1 MGRAATAA
9 AARPEGRNSG
19 GSHGAAGAAHAGR
32 GHRGAGRARR
42 APRRAS
48 GRPRVHA
55 SGGAARLSL
64 GFARPLRLLNAP
76 FVRSLRMRT
85 ARVLDALLSG
95 RGWIALIG
103 VLLTG
108 IVFFNVDLLQM
119 NRDIAR
125 DAEKASAL
133 RRENARLHRDVARLA
148 SSERIQEAAA
158 RLGLVLP
165 APGEVRY
172 LKARPEVDARR
183 AAKRITAPDGTFV
196 PPAPTVTAPDQTLP
210 PAATTM
216 GGTTTT
222 TPPGTTAAPATTTPP
237 AGTAAPATTTPP
249 AGTAAPPGTD
259 GAPPAATTPPAGTA
273 SAPGTTAAPP
283 AAITPPATTAAPPA
297 ATTPPATTAA
307 PPATTGQTATGLPA
321 P

>member
-1 MGRAATAA
+1 MARAATAA
-9 AARPEGRNSG
+9 AARPEGRNFG
-19 GSHGAAGAAHAGR
+19 GNHGAPGAARAGR
-32 GHRGAGRARR
+32 GQPRAGRARR

-48 GRPRVHA
+48 ARPGFHP
-55 SGGAARLSL
+55 SGGAARLSS
-64 GFARPLRLLNAP
+64 GFALPLRLLTAP
-76 FVRSLRMRT
+76 SARLLRART
-85 ARVLDALLSG
+85 ARVIDALLSG

-125 DAEKASAL
+125 DAEKATAL

-172 LKARPEVDARR
+172 LKARPTVDARR

-196 PPAPTVTAPDQTLP
+196 PPAPTATAPDEALP

-216 GGTTTT
+216 GGATTTAPPGT
-222 TPPGTTAAPATTTPP
+222 TAPATSTPPVGTATPPGTT
-237 AGTAAPATTTPP
+237 
-249 AGTAAPPGTD
+249 

-273 SAPGTTAAPP
+273 APPGTAG
-283 AAITPPATTAAPPA
+283 APPA
-297 ATTPPATTAA
+297 ATGAPTGAATSTPSTGTPTTTVPPGTSPGVAPAA
-307 PPATTGQTATGLPA
+307 PPTTTGQTATGLPA

>member
-9 AARPEGRNSG
+9 AARPGGRNSG
-19 GSHGAAGAAHAGR
+19 GSHGASAAAHAGR
-32 GHRGAGRARR
+32 GHRGAGRARP

-48 GRPRVHA
+48 GRPGVHVA
-55 SGGAARLSL
+55 GGAARLSS
-64 GFARPLRLLNAP
+64 GFALPLRLLNAP
-76 FVRSLRMRT
+76 FTRSLRMRT

-108 IVFFNVDLLQM
+108 IVFFNVDLLRM

-125 DAEKASAL
+125 DAEKTLAL

-172 LKARPEVDARR
+172 LKARREVDARR
-183 AAKRITAPDGTFV
+183 AAKRMTAPDSMFV
-196 PPAPTVTAPDQTLP
+196 PPAPTATASDQTLP

-216 GGTTTT
+216 GGTTTLAPPET
-222 TPPGTTAAPATTTPP
+222 TGAPATTTPP
-237 AGTAAPATTTPP
+237 AGTATPPATTGTPP
-249 AGTAAPPGTD
+249 AVTTPPGTT
-259 GAPPAATTPPAGTA
+259 GTPPAATTPPGTTGTPPAATTPPAGTA
-273 SAPGTTAAPP
+273 APP
-283 AAITPPATTAAPPA
+283 T
-297 ATTPPATTAA
+297 
-307 PPATTGQTATGLPA
+307 TTGQTATGLPA

>member
-19 GSHGAAGAAHAGR
+19 GRHGVSGTAHAGR

-48 GRPRVHA
+48 GRSRVHV
-55 SGGAARLSL
+55 SGGAARLSS
-64 GFARPLRLLNAP
+64 GFALPLRLLSAP
-76 FVRSLRMRT
+76 FARSLRTRT

-108 IVFFNVDLLQM
+108 IVFFNVDLLRM

-158 RLGLVLP
+158 RLGLALP

-196 PPAPTVTAPDQTLP
+196 PPAPTATAPDQTLP
-210 PAATTM
+210 PATTTM
-216 GGTTTT
+216 GGTTTLAPPET
-222 TPPGTTAAPATTTPP
+222 TGAPATTTPP
-237 AGTAAPATTTPP
+237 AGTATPPATTGTPP
-249 AGTAAPPGTD
+249 AVTTPPGTT
-259 GAPPAATTPPAGTA
+259 GTPPAATTPPGTTGTPPAATTPPAGTA
-273 SAPGTTAAPP
+273 APP
-283 AAITPPATTAAPPA
+283 T
-297 ATTPPATTAA
+297 
-307 PPATTGQTATGLPA
+307 TTGQTATGLPA

>member
-19 GSHGAAGAAHAGR
+19 GSHGASGAAHARR
-32 GHRGAGRARR
+32 GHRGAGRTRR
-42 APRRAS
+42 APGRAS
-48 GRPRVHA
+48 GRRGVHV
-55 SGGAARLSL
+55 SGGAARLSA
-64 GFARPLRLLNAP
+64 GFALPLRLLNAP
-76 FVRSLRMRT
+76 FARSLRTRT

-158 RLGLVLP
+158 MLGLVLP

-172 LKARPEVDARR
+172 LKARPQVDARR

-196 PPAPTVTAPDQTLP
+196 PPAPTATAPEQTLP

-222 TPPGTTAAPATTTPP
+222 APQGTTAAPATTTPP
-237 AGTAAPATTTPP
+237 AGTATPPATTGTPP
-249 AGTAAPPGTD
+249 AATTPPVGTAAPPGTT
-259 GAPPAATTPPAGTA
+259 GTPPAATTPPAGTGA
-273 SAPGTTAAPP
+273 PPPGTTAAPP
-283 AAITPPATTAAPPA
+283 T
-297 ATTPPATTAA
+297 
-307 PPATTGQTATGLPA
+307 TTGQTATGLPA

>member
-9 AARPEGRNSG
+9 AARHEGRSIGGDHG
-19 GSHGAAGAAHAGR
+19 GSGVAHAGR
-32 GHRGAGRARR
+32 GNRGSGRPRR

-48 GRPRVHA
+48 GRGAVRLPDR
-55 SGGAARLSL
+55 AARLSSGL
-64 GFARPLRLLNAP
+64 AVPLRLLNAP
-76 FVRSLRMRT
+76 FARALRART

-103 VLLTG
+103 VLLVG

-133 RRENARLHRDVARLA
+133 RRENARLHRDVGRLA

-158 RLGLVLP
+158 KLGLVLP

-172 LKARPEVDARR
+172 LKARPGVDARR
-183 AAKRITAPDGTFV
+183 AAKRITEPDGTLV
-196 PPAPTVTAPDQTLP
+196 PPAPTAAAPDQTLVP
-210 PAATTM
+210 GATSVGQTP
-216 GGTTTT
+216 TT
-222 TPPGTTAAPATTTPP
+222 TPPTTTAPPTTTPPTTTAPPATPAPAATTTPP
-237 AGTAAPATTTPP
+237 V
-249 AGTAAPPGTD
+249 
-259 GAPPAATTPPAGTA
+259 ATTPPAGTTVPPA
-273 SAPGTTAAPP
+273 TTPPPTGAATTIAPGTTPTVPP
-283 AAITPPATTAAPPA
+283 ASPT
-297 ATTPPATTAA
+297 
-307 PPATTGQTATGLPA
+307 TTGQTATGLPA

>member
-19 GSHGAAGAAHAGR
+19 GSHGASKAAHAGR

-48 GRPRVHA
+48 GRRGVHV
-55 SGGAARLSL
+55 SGSAARLSSW
-64 GFARPLRLLNAP
+64 FALPLRLLSAP
-76 FVRSLRMRT
+76 VARSLRTRT

-133 RRENARLHRDVARLA
+133 RRENARLHREVARLA

-158 RLGLVLP
+158 RLGLLLP

-196 PPAPTVTAPDQTLP
+196 PPAPTATAPDQTLP

-216 GGTTTT
+216 GGTTTLA
-222 TPPGTTAAPATTTPP
+222 PPGTTAAPATTTPP
-237 AGTAAPATTTPP
+237 AGTATPPATTGTPPATTGTPPAATTPP
-249 AGTAAPPGTD
+249 AGTAAPPGT
-259 GAPPAATTPPAGTA
+259 
-273 SAPGTTAAPP
+273 
-283 AAITPPATTAAPPA
+283 TAAPPA
-297 ATTPPATTAA
+297 ATTPPASTAA
-307 PPATTGQTATGLPA
+307 PPTTTGQTATGLPA